1 MKITRVNT
9 KRVELSKEE
18 LATLNQA
25 KDILDKFVEEVSSN
39 YGDDALEYLGLFLAE
54 DVPYGFCQED
64 YED

>member
-18 LATLNQA
+18 LATLNKA
-25 KDILDKFVEEVSSN
+25 KDILDKFVEEVGSN
-39 YGDDALEYLGLFLAE
+39 YGDDGLFLAE
-54 DVPYGFCQED
+54 DVPCGFCQED